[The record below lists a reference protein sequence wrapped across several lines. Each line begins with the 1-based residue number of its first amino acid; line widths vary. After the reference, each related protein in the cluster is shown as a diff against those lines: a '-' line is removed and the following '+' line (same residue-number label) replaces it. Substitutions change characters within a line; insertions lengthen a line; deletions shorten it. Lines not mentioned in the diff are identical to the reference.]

1 MPNQSGKVVLL
12 LILLLLILVVVAPFF
27 LPSFKQQE
35 YIESSPAPPIIYKD
49 SQGSSV
55 LPGIKKYTSSDLK
68 ITLEYPDSWFVNEKD
83 FDLMISSFLTKFGT
97 NDQPKNDQI
106 KLFVNNFNGCFET
119 IDKNLVDPACG
130 EGGSDVKPN
139 EIVSKE
145 TEDLNGG
152 KFHKY
157 LVKYPSGKEQKFYF
171 LEKGDRILQID
182 KNPDPSVFDKEFE
195 DIIKSI
201 KFI

>member
-1 MPNQSGKVVLL
+1 MPTQSGKIVLVL
-12 LILLLLILVVVAPFF
+12 VLLLLILGATVYFF
-27 LPSFKQQE
+27 LPKLMRQNLENASNTVYKN
-35 YIESSPAPPIIYKD
+35 SSEVTQSNEGVKNYLSK
-49 SQGSSV
+49 
-55 LPGIKKYTSSDLK
+55 DLK
-68 ITLEYPDSWFVNEKD
+68 MSFNYPRDWFVNEKNY
-83 FDLMISSFLTKFGT
+83 FLMVTSYRTKIGE
-97 NDQPKNDQI
+97 NENPGNSQI
-106 KLFVNNFNGCFET
+106 EIAIHTLGGCHKT
-119 IDKNLVDPACG
+119 IDENLKDPSCG
-130 EGGSDVKPN
+130 ELGPKATN